1 MIVFSFAQTSSIK
14 SSSMLTLLS
23 SYKSKK
29 VEFLAIQAIHPTKK
43 IRFLLVL
50 QKTREAIL
58 FSIQSIRSDLIF
70 RYEKVYF

>member
-1 MIVFSFAQTSSIK
+1 
-14 SSSMLTLLS
+14 MLALLS

-58 FSIQSIRSDLIF
+58 FFIQSIRSDLIF